1 VIRVSGY
8 YSGTTLHGL
17 EIPPMLTAPDV
28 RADEPSPA
36 LEMPRF
42 ARLASPV
49 DRAEPAGPPA
59 VPQSSPTGITANQA
73 PTPSEPTVRIHW
85 VGTLGALRH
94 PADLYADIVAG
105 TPNLVVVDAR
115 YPEAYAREHLPGAMN
130 LPSRELNETTTAH
143 LPREALYVVYCWN
156 ASCHASTKTAR
167 RLEALGFKVN
177 ELHGG
182 LETWRK
188 QGYPTERG

>member
-1 VIRVSGY
+1 
-8 YSGTTLHGL
+8 
-17 EIPPMLTAPDV
+17 MLPAPDA
-28 RADEPSPA
+28 RADEPSTSSETPHLELLPA
-36 LEMPRF
+36 QADPLPAAAALRPPRSGSVVAPDTATF
-42 ARLASPV
+42 
-49 DRAEPAGPPA
+49 EPA
-59 VPQSSPTGITANQA
+59 T
-73 PTPSEPTVRIHW
+73 EPTARIHW
-85 VGTLGALRH
+85 IGTLGRLRH

-115 YPEAYAREHLPGAMN
+115 YPEAYAREHLPGAIN
-130 LPSRELNETTTAH
+130 LPTRDLDETTTAH
-143 LPREALYVVYCWN
+143 LAREALYVVYCWN

-167 RLEALGFKVN
+167 RLEALGFKVT